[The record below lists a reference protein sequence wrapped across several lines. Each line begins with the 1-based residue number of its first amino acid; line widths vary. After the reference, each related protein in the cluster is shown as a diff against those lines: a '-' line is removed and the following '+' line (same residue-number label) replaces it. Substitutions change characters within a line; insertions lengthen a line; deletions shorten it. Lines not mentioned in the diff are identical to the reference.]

1 MVKRFPKP
9 KVQDVNQERLQI
21 NFKLP
26 KYIIFNLYFLTEEM
40 AKNCVWCGVWVYVHE
55 CVNLLVSVYTL
66 RKLL

>member
-1 MVKRFPKP
+1 MTWQLKQQTTRGVLA
-9 KVQDVNQERLQI
+9 VALQI
-21 NFKLP
+21 PLWKSLSL
-26 KYIIFNLYFLTEEM
+26 LYFLTEEM